1 MAKYDDCGSEKCRAR
16 VGYRIFGKRK
26 VDRNQDMI
34 PVFANIDPAFM

>member
-1 MAKYDDCGSEKCRAR
+1 MAKYDDCGSEQCRAR